1 MKDYTVKQS
10 LMIVAGG
17 CVLLLICLY
26 LFTPLFSA
34 AGRTKS
40 DTTRLE
46 EEELAKAI
54 ARYATVFQKFPA
66 DNNAALTKNLTGD
79 NPQQLMF
86 LNLVETSTNKDGQLV
101 DIWSTPYKF
110 AFVSTNR
117 FTITSAGDN
126 RTFGDTD
133 DIVFDTSSNT
143 LPNP

>member
-17 CVLLLICLY
+17 GALLVLCLY
-26 LFTPLFSA
+26 LFTPLFGA

-46 EEELAKAI
+46 EAEMANAI
-54 ARYATVFQKFPA
+54 ASYATTFHRFPA
-66 DNNAALTKNLTGD
+66 DNNAALTKNLIGD

-110 AFVSTNR
+110 TFNSTNS
-117 FTITSAGDN
+117 FTITSAGGN
-126 RTFGDTD
+126 RAFGDTD
-133 DIVFDTSSNT
+133 DVVFDSRTNSLGT
-143 LPNP
+143 P